1 MPYFVRTDTGE
12 TIFNSEI
19 ARHVAEIFRNG
30 GSDQWYQL
38 SVAELLPERYK
49 DISPYLMKGTDIFDV
64 WFDNS
69 LSWDYALR

>member
-30 GSDQWYQL
+30 GSDQWYRL
-38 SVAELLPERYK
+38 SVAELLPKRFKEL
-49 DISPYLMKGTDIFDV
+49 SPHL
-64 WFDNS
+64 
-69 LSWDYALR
+69 